1 MHAAQI
7 SKNPKP
13 LLDAGRPDSFGV
25 EGGFSMPADVIG
37 FGGAGVWVALSNG
50 DGTFQPMQLVINNFG
65 YSAGSWRV
73 DRHPRVLADVT
84 GDGRADIVAFGDAGV
99 YIALSNGDGTFTEVG
114 RVIDN
119 FGYRAGGWRV
129 DMHPRVLADVTGAG
143 RADIVGF
150 GGAGVYVALSN
161 GDGTFTEVGR
171 VIDDFAYN
179 GGWRVDVPG
188 RPMQPGGW
196 AVDRHPRVLADIT
209 GERGADIVGFGNDGV
224 WVALSNGDGTFQ
236 PAYRAIGNNFGAI
249 AGGWE
254 GLPRLLA
261 DVTGDGRADIVA
273 ISAGETHVLLSN
285 GDGSF
290 QDRYYVE
297 PNLHWY
303 SLEEENPVVL
313 ADITGDRRPD
323 IVMIDY
329 LGVASALNN
338 GDGSFQRHRLVT
350 RAFASRHYYPD
361 TQRFVGDWRWGWHP
375 RYVADITG
383 DGRADIV
390 GFGNDGVWV
399 ALSNGDGT
407 FQPAYRAIGNFGA
420 DHSAGGWSADRY
432 PRTVANL
439 TGRR

>member
-1 MHAAQI
+1 
-7 SKNPKP
+7 
-13 LLDAGRPDSFGV
+13 
-25 EGGFSMPADVIG
+25 MPADVIG

-50 DGTFQPMQLVINNFG
+50 DGTFQPMQRVIDNFG

-84 GDGRADIVAFGDAGV
+84 GDGRADIV
-99 YIALSNGDGTFTEVG
+99 
-114 RVIDN
+114 
-119 FGYRAGGWRV
+119 
-129 DMHPRVLADVTGAG
+129 
-143 RADIVGF
+143 GF
-150 GGAGVYVALSN
+150 GSAGVYVALSN

-171 VIDDFAYN
+171 VIDDFAYD
-179 GGWRVDVPG
+179 GGWRVELPG
-188 RPMQPGGW
+188 RLMQPGGY

-209 GERGADIVGFGNDGV
+209 GNGRADIVGFGNDGV

-236 PAYRAIGNNFGAI
+236 PAYRASRNFGADQS

-273 ISAGETHVLLSN
+273 ISTGEMHVLLSN

-290 QDRYYVE
+290 QDRYYLD
-297 PNLHWY
+297 PTLSGG
-303 SLEEENPVVL
+303 SLEEENPVVV

-323 IVMIDY
+323 IVMINY
-329 LGVASALNN
+329 LGVASALNK
-338 GDGSFQRHRLVT
+338 GDGSFQRERVVT
-350 RAFASRHYYPD
+350 RDFASRHYYPD

-399 ALSNGDGT
+399 ALSNDDGT
-407 FQPAYRAIGNFGA
+407 FQPAYRTIGNFGA

-432 PRTVANL
+432 PRTVADL